1 MAKEFKIG
9 SFARSVPKATP
20 KKTTVAKKAAASL
33 KKDHTRTYRA
43 DQAFAKT
50 TGVGKTAQ
58 ASRGMNIYA
67 KENIPKGYTVQK
79 VNLKG
84 GKTIAVVGLTK
95 SASAARMV
103 TSQPSG
109 YQNPNQNPT
118 AGKKKPARGM
128 GRGMAPGTIGGP
140 APKPKRI
147 KKNIIKKQPR

>member
-1 MAKEFKIG
+1 MAGMKK
-9 SFARSVPKATP
+9 KATP
-20 KKTTVAKKAAASL
+20 RGANRSSDRDFYKS
-33 KKDHTRTYRA
+33 
-43 DQAFAKT
+43 

-109 YQNPNQNPT
+109 YKNPNVP
-118 AGKKKPARGM
+118 GKKKTV
-128 GRGMAPGTIGGP
+128 APTPRAKTNIFN
-140 APKPKRI
+140 
-147 KKNIIKKQPR
+147 KKFRSK